1 VGDVS
6 WLNTTW
12 FVLFVAIVAGYL
24 IMDGFD
30 LGVGILHLLVGRS
43 DGERRVLLNSIG
55 PVWDGN
61 AVWLV
66 VTGGAL
72 FAVFPI
78 VYAALFSGFYGAM
91 MLVLLTLILRPVAI
105 EFRSKLEG
113 PRWRALW
120 DGVFAAAS
128 LGLAL
133 LLGVA
138 FGNIVAGVPLSS
150 EGQVEIDGLRD
161 LLQPLALLI
170 GATTVAML
178 AVHGALYLNLKT
190 EGGLQARVRAWLPR
204 LMGVFAFLGLAT
216 GAAFY
221 ITAHPVLAVY
231 GRVWPLVFPLGAV
244 ATFLGSWRLTRRGRP
259 VLAFT
264 CSAATIALVLFAVA
278 VGMFPTLLFSSIDPS
293 YSMTA
298 YNAASAQNTLLV
310 TFIVA
315 LIGMPFVLAYTA
327 GVNYFFLGKVRL
339 SPHSY

>member
-1 VGDVS
+1 MS
-6 WLNTTW
+6 WLNTAW
-12 FVLFVAIVAGYL
+12 FVLYVVIVAGYL

-30 LGVGILHLLVGRS
+30 LGVGMLHLLVGKS
-43 DGERRVLLNSIG
+43 DQERRVTLNSIG

-91 MLVLLTLILRPVAI
+91 MLVLLALILRPVAI

-113 PRWRALW
+113 RRWRRWW
-120 DGVFAAAS
+120 DGVFAGAS

-133 LLGVA
+133 LLGIA
-138 FGNIVAGVPLSS
+138 FGNIVAGVPLSAD
-150 EGQVEIDGLRD
+150 GQIEIGSLGD
-161 LLQPLALLI
+161 LLDPLALLV
-170 GATTVAML
+170 GVTFVVML

-190 EGGLQARVRAWLPR
+190 AGALQDRVRTWQPR
-204 LMGVFAFLGLAT
+204 LMVLFAGLAIVT
-216 GAAFY
+216 AGAFVVA
-221 ITAHPVLAVY
+221 AHPVVSVY
-231 GRVWPLVFPLGAV
+231 RQIWPLVFPAGAGV
-244 ATFLGSWRLTRRGRP
+244 AALYAWLLSRRGRP

-264 CSAATIALVLFAVA
+264 CSAATIAFSLFSVA
-278 VGMFPTLLFSSIDPS
+278 VGMFPTLLFSSLDPS
-293 YSMTA
+293 YNLTA
-298 YNAASAQNTLLV
+298 FNAASAQNTLTV

-327 GVNYFFLGKVRL
+327 GVNYFFRGKVRL

>member
-1 VGDVS
+1 MS
-6 WLNTTW
+6 WLNTVW

-43 DGERRVLLNSIG
+43 DAERRVLLNSIG

-120 DGVFAAAS
+120 DGVFAGAS

-138 FGNIVAGVPLSS
+138 FGNIVAGVPLSA
-150 EGQVEIDGLRD
+150 EGQVEIEQPAGPAAPLRPAHRGHHGGHAGGARRAVP
-161 LLQPLALLI
+161 QPQDRG
-170 GATTVAML
+170 GAAGP
-178 AVHGALYLNLKT
+178 GA
-190 EGGLQARVRAWLPR
+190 
-204 LMGVFAFLGLAT
+204 GLAAPPDGGVRPPGPGHRRPPSTSPPTRCWPCT
-216 GAAFY
+216 GRC
-221 ITAHPVLAVY
+221 
-231 GRVWPLVFPLGAV
+231 GRWSSPWAPWPPSWGPGA
-244 ATFLGSWRLTRRGRP
+244 
-259 VLAFT
+259 
-264 CSAATIALVLFAVA
+264 
-278 VGMFPTLLFSSIDPS
+278 
-293 YSMTA
+293 
-298 YNAASAQNTLLV
+298 
-310 TFIVA
+310 
-315 LIGMPFVLAYTA
+315 
-327 GVNYFFLGKVRL
+327 
-339 SPHSY
+339 

>member
-1 VGDVS
+1 MGDVS
-6 WLNTTW
+6 WLNTVW

-30 LGVGILHLLVGRS
+30 LGVGILHLLVGKS
-43 DGERRVLLNSIG
+43 DAERRVLLNSIG

-150 EGQVEIDGLRD
+150 EGQVEIGSLLD
-161 LLQPLALLI
+161 LLHPFALLI
-170 GATTVAML
+170 GATTVVML

-190 EGGLQARVRAWLPR
+190 EGALQARVRAWLPR
-204 LMGVFAFLGLAT
+204 LMVVFALLALAT
-216 GAAFY
+216 GGRLLHHCPPGAGRVRAGVAAGLPPGRRG
-221 ITAHPVLAVY
+221 HVPGVLAPDPARAPRP
-231 GRVWPLVFPLGAV
+231 GLHLLGGDDRPASCSRWPWGCSPPSSSPAPTR
-244 ATFLGSWRLTRRGRP
+244 AT
-259 VLAFT
+259 A
-264 CSAATIALVLFAVA
+264 
-278 VGMFPTLLFSSIDPS
+278 
-293 YSMTA
+293 
-298 YNAASAQNTLLV
+298 
-310 TFIVA
+310 
-315 LIGMPFVLAYTA
+315 
-327 GVNYFFLGKVRL
+327 
-339 SPHSY
+339 